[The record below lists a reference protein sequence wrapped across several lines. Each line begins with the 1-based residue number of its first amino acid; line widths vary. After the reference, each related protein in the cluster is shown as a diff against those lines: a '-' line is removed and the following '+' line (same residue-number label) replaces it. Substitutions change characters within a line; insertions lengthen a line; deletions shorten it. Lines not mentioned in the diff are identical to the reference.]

1 MPYTVREALG
11 QDIMDD
17 VRLENISFFSD
28 DDDVSAVKSN
38 LMLLTRSRRGPAA
51 ARSASSL
58 FTRSRF
64 LYRIVVQQ

>member
-28 DDDVSAVKSN
+28 DDDVSAVKIN
-38 LMLLTRSRRGPAA
+38 LMLLTRSQRCPAA
-51 ARSASSL
+51 VRSSPSL
-58 FTRSRF
+58 FTGSRF